1 METGYSTLE
10 RRLEILEKISKNS
23 LVKVNDLVE
32 KYKVSAVTIR
42 KDLTYLE
49 KKNQL
54 IKVRGGAI
62 ANKDLKEVYVPSITE
77 KTTVRQTEKK
87 SIGLAAAA
95 LIKENDTIIID
106 SGTTTLEIV
115 RNLQAFKNLTIITN
129 ALNIAVELCEYN
141 KFNIIMPGGNLIQ
154 STLSLG
160 GFMAEASLK
169 QFYCDK
175 LFMGVDSFSIDRGL
189 STPVAEEARINQIMI
204 SIAKEV
210 IAVCDSSKFNKRGF
224 AFIASVAEVDTII
237 TDAGIPED
245 IHKTLL
251 EMGKHV
257 IIA

>member
-1 METGYSTLE
+1 MESGYSTLE
-10 RRLEILEKISKNS
+10 RRLDILEKISKHS
-23 LVKVNDLVE
+23 LVKVNDLVD
-32 KYKVSAVTIR
+32 KYKVTSVTIR

-62 ANKDLKEVYVPSITE
+62 ANKELKEVYIPTVTE
-77 KTTVRQTEKK
+77 KTTVRQAEKK
-87 SIGLAAAA
+87 RIGIAAAA

-106 SGTTTLEIV
+106 SGSTTLEIV
-115 RNLQAFKNLTIITN
+115 RNFQSLKNLTVITN
-129 ALNIAVELCEYN
+129 ALNIATELCVYN
-141 KFNIIMPGGNLIQ
+141 RFNIIMPGGNMLQ
-154 STLSLG
+154 STHSLV

-175 LFMGVDSFSIDRGL
+175 LFMGVDSFSIYRGL

-224 AFIASVAEVDTII
+224 AFIASVAKVNTII
-237 TDAGIPED
+237 TDEGIPED

-251 EMGKHV
+251 EMGKRV